1 MARILVV
8 GIATL
13 DIVNQVTAYPAED
26 DEIRATAQTIR
37 RGGNAT
43 NTAVVLSQLGHQVDW
58 AGVLVQ
64 KPDIA
69 AITQDLTEHNI
80 GMQYCQHVD
89 SGIMPTSYITLS
101 EQTGS
106 RTIVHM
112 RDCPEFSFAAFK
124 RIPLTQFDW
133 LHFEGRNIAETEQML
148 RFVKAHHPQLP
159 FSVEIEKP
167 RETIES
173 LFSLADFLMFSK
185 HYVTAKGFDRAESF
199 LQQLPDAFVASC
211 SWGTDGVWARNHSD
225 IIRQA
230 AFLPDTVVD
239 TIGAGD
245 CLNAGLID
253 GLVQHRDLPELLRFA
268 SQLAGLKCG
277 QFGLSNLKQK
287 IDGIL

>member
-1 MARILVV
+1 MARILTV

-13 DIVNQVTAYPAED
+13 DIVNQVSAYPAED

-58 AGVLVQ
+58 AGALVQ
-64 KPDIA
+64 QPNNA
-69 AITQDLTEHNI
+69 AITEDLINHNI
-80 GMQYCQHVD
+80 GMQYCQSVTT
-89 SGIMPTSYITLS
+89 GTMPTSYIILS

-112 RDCPEFSFAAFK
+112 RDCPEYRFADFQ
-124 RIPLTQFDW
+124 RIALTAFDW
-133 LHFEGRNIAETEQML
+133 LHFEGRNIAETEKML
-148 RFVKAHHPQLP
+148 RYVRTHYPQLRC
-159 FSVEIEKP
+159 SVEIEKP
-167 RETIES
+167 REGIER
-173 LFSLADFLMFSK
+173 LFPMADFLMFSK
-185 HYVTAKGFDRAESF
+185 HYVTAKGFEHAESF

-211 SWGTDGVWARNHSD
+211 SWGTEGVWAKKQPK
-225 IIRQA
+225 IISQT
-230 AFLPDTVVD
+230 AFSPDTVVD

-253 GLVQHRDLPELLRFA
+253 GLVQQRNLPETLRFA

-277 QFGLSNLKQK
+277 QSGLSNLTQQ
-287 IDGIL
+287 INGIL